1 MLVSN
6 LHAGGKMMD
15 KRKLGGASAILAV
28 FVMSVLVMGSVP
40 IGALADDEGTR
51 ADEVLRIGAQD
62 DTKMINYWGYAHSPD
77 VWTSNVLA
85 PVYEGVGQ
93 EDPATEDPVPYL
105 LKGIDADGS
114 GTFDLDEYGVYRR
127 EDTGDPEEALKV
139 TAYYDFNGAIFHD
152 GVQVTMDDLLFSYS
166 MSALVP
172 TEISLD
178 SLKDKSGLP
187 GTNFTTSHWLHI
199 WPVVGN
205 WDPQIPVGDIS
216 NIFALR
222 FEQVTPYANFVK
234 YTLNGQGVYPRHI
247 WEGSGKLCQEASG
260 GTCTDWKEPLHPDYG
275 IAYDETIH
283 NGVPATDPNSYN
295 MDEAKIWDLS
305 DSEVIGSG
313 AMEFDNWT
321 PGVSAKLS
329 RYEGYKADA
338 QGCEKV
344 GGVCTGNFFS
354 YMHKPYI
361 GGMLFKIYKTAQAAV
376 FALQAGEI
384 EVVSWSVPPEFVGG
398 LLIDPNVG
406 IYNTAEKGFFY
417 LSYNMRKSPFGYPD
431 NDPSQGDDGL
441 WLRKAMAH
449 VIDKKTIVTTL
460 LQNFGAAGDQPV
472 SPSFTKWYNASVTK
486 YDYDLEVA
494 RGILD
499 DHYTLGGFALGTG
512 PTGYRNLPNIG
523 DREVQIL
530 CPQADYDP
538 IRASACNMIATRAQ
552 EVGLNF
558 VSTLMAFGEI
568 TERLDDREM
577 DIWVLGWRIG
587 SDPPDYYHAFFY
599 SGNAPQG
606 QNYEGFQNETFDDL
620 ITQARAELDPD
631 VQVSLIKECSGL
643 LTDAMPYD
651 VLYFRTNIEAYRS
664 DKFIN
669 WTVGSSG
676 SIFGGSFW
684 SRIGIHPPSADA
696 LTISPPV
703 MKSAV
708 ASAST
713 TSVVA
718 TVRDPDGTTIAGA
731 TVQMTLTGSGEI
743 GNLSIPGGEFGT
755 TVNGTS
761 NINGQLN
768 AEYIAPTVEAETE
781 VFVSAQALEYQT
793 YPASSVQ
800 FSRVKVHPLGTQFLS
815 VLVEPYFFALE
826 EGGSMPIEVMVTDE
840 GGMAVDGALVNLV
853 TMPSGPTLT
862 PASGTTS
869 DGTIGTVMF
878 NAPAELAGDVDSQTF
893 NLIVNVTLAGYLSA
907 QDTKEITVL
916 SPTAG
921 GGGGG
926 TETEVPALD
935 VVATIAVIA
944 LVAVSFA
951 VFRGTKRR

>member
-1 MLVSN
+1 
-6 LHAGGKMMD
+6 
-15 KRKLGGASAILAV
+15 
-28 FVMSVLVMGSVP
+28 
-40 IGALADDEGTR
+40 
-51 ADEVLRIGAQD
+51 
-62 DTKMINYWGYAHSPD
+62 
-77 VWTSNVLA
+77 
-85 PVYEGVGQ
+85 
-93 EDPATEDPVPYL
+93 
-105 LKGIDADGS
+105 
-114 GTFDLDEYGVYRR
+114 
-127 EDTGDPEEALKV
+127 
-139 TAYYDFNGAIFHD
+139 
-152 GVQVTMDDLLFSYS
+152 
-166 MSALVP
+166 
-172 TEISLD
+172 
-178 SLKDKSGLP
+178 
-187 GTNFTTSHWLHI
+187 
-199 WPVVGN
+199 
-205 WDPQIPVGDIS
+205 
-216 NIFALR
+216 
-222 FEQVTPYANFVK
+222 
-234 YTLNGQGVYPRHI
+234 
-247 WEGSGKLCQEASG
+247 
-260 GTCTDWKEPLHPDYG
+260 
-275 IAYDETIH
+275 
-283 NGVPATDPNSYN
+283 
-295 MDEAKIWDLS
+295 
-305 DSEVIGSG
+305 
-313 AMEFDNWT
+313 
-321 PGVSAKLS
+321 
-329 RYEGYKADA
+329 
-338 QGCEKV
+338 
-344 GGVCTGNFFS
+344 
-354 YMHKPYI
+354 
-361 GGMLFKIYKTAQAAV
+361 
-376 FALQAGEI
+376 
-384 EVVSWSVPPEFVGG
+384 
-398 LLIDPNVG
+398 
-406 IYNTAEKGFFY
+406 
-417 LSYNMRKSPFGYPD
+417 
-431 NDPSQGDDGL
+431 
-441 WLRKAMAH
+441 MAH

-472 SPSFTKWYNASVTK
+472 SPSFTKWYNASVSK
-486 YDYDLEVA
+486 YDYDLDLA
-494 RGILD
+494 RQILD
-499 DHYTLGGFALGTG
+499 DHYTIGGPGLGWSGA
-512 PTGYRNLPNIG
+512 YRNLPTIG
-523 DREVQIL
+523 AQEVEIL

-558 VSTLMAFGEI
+558 VSKLMAFGEI
-568 TERLDDREM
+568 TDRLDDRAM

-599 SGNAPQG
+599 SGNAPAG
-606 QNYEGFQNETFDDL
+606 QNYPGFQNETFDTL

-664 DKFIN
+664 DNFIN

-718 TVRDPDGTTIAGA
+718 TVRDPDATTIAGA
-731 TVQMTLTGSGEI
+731 TVQMTLTGSGDL

-755 TVNGTS
+755 TVNGTT
-761 NINGQLN
+761 NINGQLVAN
-768 AEYIAPTVEAETE
+768 YIAPTVVAETE

-800 FSRVKVHPLGTQFLS
+800 FSRVKVQPPGTQFLS
-815 VLVEPYFFALE
+815 VLVEPSFFALE

-840 GGMAVDGALVNLV
+840 VGLSVDGALVNLV

-862 PASGTTS
+862 PESGTTS
-869 DGTIGTVMF
+869 GGTIGTVVF
-878 NAPAELAGDVDSQTF
+878 RAPADLAGDVDSQTF

-926 TETEVPALD
+926 TDTEVPALD